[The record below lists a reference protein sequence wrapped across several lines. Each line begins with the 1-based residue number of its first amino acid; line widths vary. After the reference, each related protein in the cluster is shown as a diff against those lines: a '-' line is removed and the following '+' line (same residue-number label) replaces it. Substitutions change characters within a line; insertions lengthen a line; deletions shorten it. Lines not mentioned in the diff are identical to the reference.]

1 MNKNMKIIIGA
12 ASLAVFAGT
21 LILIKRS
28 EGVIYEAGKH
38 KVTKNY
44 AEGKGIDVSI
54 LLKGYTPTGVDIH
67 NLDDGTFEREYVNSI
82 PVKVKNIKI
91 FGRAIK

>member
-21 LILIKRS
+21 LIIIKRS
-28 EGVIYEAGKH
+28 EGVIYKAGKH

-54 LLKGYTPTGVDIH
+54 LPNGYTPTGLEVHD
-67 NLDDGTFEREYVNSI
+67 LDNGTFDREYVNSV
-82 PVKVKNIKI
+82 PVKVRNIKI
-91 FGRAIK
+91 FGKAIK